1 MTVDVDAQGWI
12 FDLDGTLTVA
22 VHDFAAFKASQGL
35 PADRDILRGLE
46 TVSSQRAAEIRTALR
61 QWEADLAHAAVPG
74 PGVVDLLEHLRS
86 RERHL
91 AVLTR
96 NTRANALRTLSAAGL
111 DPFFDARDVAGRDSA
126 APKPAPDGLFRQ
138 LALWGAHPDEAVMVG
153 DYLFDVVAG
162 RAAGTATVL
171 VDPHGRYGHP
181 DCADLVFSELSQL
194 TRRLA
199 TQPPGQSIGGPQAS
213 QKS

>member
-1 MTVDVDAQGWI
+1 MDLRPRTHWI
-12 FDLDGTLTVA
+12 FDLDGTLTMA

-46 TVSSQRAAEIRTALR
+46 TVTPQRAAEIQEALR
-61 QWEADLAHAAVPG
+61 QWEANLADMALPG
-74 PGVVDLLEHLRS
+74 PGVVDLLEHLRDQG
-86 RERHL
+86 RHL

-96 NTRANALRTLSAAGL
+96 NTRANALRTLRAAGL
-111 DPFFDARDVAGRDSA
+111 DHFFDHRDVAGRDSA

-153 DYLFDVVAG
+153 DYVFDALAG

-171 VDPHGRYGHP
+171 LDTHGRHGHP
-181 DCADLVFSELSQL
+181 DCADLVIAELFEL
-194 TRRLA
+194 TRRLVA
-199 TQPPGQSIGGPQAS
+199 QPPGQSTGGPQAS